1 MTSGKSG
8 EKIVYDLAP
17 LSAAVKTGDLLAI
30 KVTVTGDKWKYLMI
44 EDPIPAGT
52 EFVERDELY
61 ELRQKPSWWRNWYSR
76 REFHDDR
83 AVMFQTWF
91 TDNVREYFYLVKV
104 TNAGNFRISPASVQ
118 PMYQPNVLSTTAPA
132 TMEVK

>member
-1 MTSGKSG
+1 
-8 EKIVYDLAP
+8 
-17 LSAAVKTGDLLAI
+17 LLAI
-30 KVTVTGDKWKYLMI
+30 RVTVTGDKWKYLMI

-52 EFVERDELY
+52 EFVERDDLY
-61 ELRQKPSWWRNWYSR
+61 ELKEKPAWWRNWYSR

-91 TDNVREYFYLVKV
+91 YNQVQEYFHLVKV
-104 TNAGNFRISPASVQ
+104 TNAGIFKISPASVQ
-118 PMYQPNVLSTTAPA
+118 PMYQQDILSTTDPA